1 MRSKRKLILGEYDTA
16 LRGLWTMNSCK
27 ITKAQQIQNYIDV
40 PGRYAPLDASTALT
54 DGEPYYGSAHLSAG
68 FESSEGDLAARQSRI
83 DAMLNYLDGRNVQ
96 IIHPD
101 HPNHYLIGRVQVIP
115 EYNDLVHCAVTVE
128 AVCEPWLYAAEP
140 TVRPVELTDEAQD
153 VQLVNAGRMAVAPLI
168 TVDGDVHIECDTGS
182 WDLSAG
188 EYTLPGMLL
197 TPGTRFGVSG
207 GLTVSCSGVG
217 TVTFTYREAVLAG

>member
-1 MRSKRKLILGEYDTA
+1 MTKRKLILGEYDTA
-16 LRGLWTMNSCK
+16 LHGLWTMNSCK

-54 DGEPYYGSAHLSAG
+54 DGEPYYGSAHLLAG

-83 DAMLNYLDGRNVQ
+83 DAMRNYLDGRNLQ

-101 HPNHYLIGRVQVIP
+101 HPDQYLIGRVQVEQ

-128 AVCEPWLYAAEP
+128 AVCEPWFYAS
-140 TVRPVELTDEAQD
+140 ELTVQEVDMSEGAQD
-153 VQLVNAGRMAVAPLI
+153 IQLINAGRMAVAPLI

-182 WDLSAG
+182 WDLATG
-188 EYTLPGMLL
+188 EYVLPDMLL